1 MEEALQGI
9 LKKAREEE
17 EEEQRRPKVRLEY
30 DESVSHLARDISA
43 RRRGVAAPPPA
54 SGAEAYQEKRKKKK
68 KKKKRP
74 AAEGGGAS
82 PSSSGRAEAQQGDV
96 RTNLAV
102 AMRTSS
108 TPSLRFD
115 PTP

>member
-17 EEEQRRPKVRLEY
+17 EEQQRRPKVRLEY

-54 SGAEAYQEKRKKKK
+54 SGA
-68 KKKKRP
+68 
-74 AAEGGGAS
+74 
-82 PSSSGRAEAQQGDV
+82 
-96 RTNLAV
+96 
-102 AMRTSS
+102 
-108 TPSLRFD
+108 
-115 PTP
+115 